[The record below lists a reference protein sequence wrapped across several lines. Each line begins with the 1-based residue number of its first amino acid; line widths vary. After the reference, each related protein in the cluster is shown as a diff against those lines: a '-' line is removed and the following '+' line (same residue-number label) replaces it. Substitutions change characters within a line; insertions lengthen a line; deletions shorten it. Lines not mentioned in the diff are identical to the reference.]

1 MPSARRTKTRWRTT
15 AIPEGL
21 YQHIKKLVESHGY
34 TGISD
39 FVKDACRRRIE
50 QLEPVHP
57 REVHP

>member
-1 MPSARRTKTRWRTT
+1 MPPLRRTKTRWRTT
-15 AIPEGL
+15 AIPEDL
-21 YQHIKKLVESHGY
+21 YQHIKKVVERHGY

-50 QLEPVHP
+50 QLEPVQL